1 MGATTLWQHL
11 RMLLTDFNQAP
22 PHRAL
27 AMLEQCA
34 RIPSWSAALVAARP
48 VADRNSLLVEA
59 DRSAHGWTPEQV
71 GAALSDHPRIGG
83 QRSSYDALTLL
94 STGEQSGV
102 ADDDETRDRLAAGN
116 AAYEARFGRI
126 FLIRATGRDQDE
138 VLAELGRR
146 LTNDDLTEWVET
158 SRELREIALLRL
170 AQEVVQG

>member
-1 MGATTLWQHL
+1 M
-11 RMLLTDFNQAP
+11 
-22 PHRAL
+22 
-27 AMLEQCA
+27 
-34 RIPSWSAALVAARP
+34 
-48 VADRNSLLVEA
+48 
-59 DRSAHGWTPEQV
+59 
-71 GAALSDHPRIGG
+71 
-83 QRSSYDALTLL
+83 L